1 MNQILATNPEPK
13 KSRNK
18 KQKSSRGSFSSNIV
32 NVTKFFA
39 IGMTVFGGCI
49 IGSGSYALYKE
60 IDESRPENIPD
71 LTITRDGDVLLL
83 QVDHNTEISKINYR
97 WNDGEVN
104 SIPEG
109 TTYAEE
115 EILLPDGNNV
125 LNITVI
131 DMKNREYQFIQ
142 EYNLEGVD
150 ITKPN
155 IDVTQTE
162 EGTANISISATDET
176 EIIQMTYKIND
187 DQEVV
192 IEATEE
198 GQKEIK
204 KDITLPEGQSTLT
217 VVAKDATGNTTT
229 YEKQIIAS
237 SKPTIEIISKEGN
250 VITLKIADKY
260 GLKDVV
266 VNLNGKVYE
275 SKDIDKNPNLNKN
288 EIYVPLELQSGNNV
302 LSIQVINVNGLEGTA
317 ATQLQQ

>member
-1 MNQILATNPEPK
+1 MNQILITEKKK
-13 KSRNK
+13 KSK
-18 KQKSSRGSFSSNIV
+18 KAPRGPIEVKGIV
-32 NVTKFFA
+32 RFFA
-39 IGMTVFGGCI
+39 VFIMIFGI
-49 IGSGSYALYKE
+49 ILASEGSYALYKE

-131 DMKNREYQFIQ
+131 DMKNREYQFIK

-237 SKPTIEIISKEGN
+237 SKPTIEIVSKEGN

-266 VNLNGKVYE
+266 VNLNGYM
-275 SKDIDKNPNLNKN
+275 NLK
-288 EIYVPLELQSGNNV
+288 I
-302 LSIQVINVNGLEGTA
+302 
-317 ATQLQQ
+317 

>member
-1 MNQILATNPEPK
+1 MNQILITEKKK
-13 KSRNK
+13 KSK
-18 KQKSSRGSFSSNIV
+18 KAPRGPIEVKGIV
-32 NVTKFFA
+32 RFFA
-39 IGMTVFGGCI
+39 VFIMIFGI
-49 IGSGSYALYKE
+49 ILASEGSYALYKE

-71 LTITRDGDVLLL
+71 LTITRDGDILLL

-131 DMKNREYQFIQ
+131 DMKNREYQFIK

-176 EIIQMTYKIND
+176 EIIQMTYKIMM
-187 DQEVV
+187 
-192 IEATEE
+192 
-198 GQKEIK
+198 IK
-204 KDITLPEGQSTLT
+204 K
-217 VVAKDATGNTTT
+217 
-229 YEKQIIAS
+229 
-237 SKPTIEIISKEGN
+237 
-250 VITLKIADKY
+250 
-260 GLKDVV
+260 
-266 VNLNGKVYE
+266 
-275 SKDIDKNPNLNKN
+275 
-288 EIYVPLELQSGNNV
+288 
-302 LSIQVINVNGLEGTA
+302 
-317 ATQLQQ
+317 

>member
-1 MNQILATNPEPK
+1 MNQILITEKKK
-13 KSRNK
+13 KSK
-18 KQKSSRGSFSSNIV
+18 KAQRGPIEVKGIV
-32 NVTKFFA
+32 RFFA
-39 IGMTVFGGCI
+39 VFIMIFGI
-49 IGSGSYALYKE
+49 ILASEGSYALYKE

-131 DMKNREYQFIQ
+131 
-142 EYNLEGVD
+142 D

>member
-1 MNQILATNPEPK
+1 MNQILITEKKK
-13 KSRNK
+13 KSK
-18 KQKSSRGSFSSNIV
+18 KAQRGPIEVKGIV
-32 NVTKFFA
+32 RFFA
-39 IGMTVFGGCI
+39 VFIMIFGI
-49 IGSGSYALYKE
+49 ILASEGSYALYKE

-131 DMKNREYQFIQ
+131 DMKNREYQFIK

-162 EGTANISISATDET
+162 EGTANISISATDE
-176 EIIQMTYKIND
+176 K
-187 DQEVV
+187 EVV

-237 SKPTIEIISKEGN
+237 SKPTIEIVSKEGN

>member
-1 MNQILATNPEPK
+1 MIFGIILASE
-13 KSRNK
+13 
-18 KQKSSRGSFSSNIV
+18 
-32 NVTKFFA
+32 
-39 IGMTVFGGCI
+39 
-49 IGSGSYALYKE
+49 GSYALYKE

-131 DMKNREYQFIQ
+131 DMKNREYQFIK

-176 EIIQMTYKIND
+176 EIIQMTYKIMM
-187 DQEVV
+187 
-192 IEATEE
+192 
-198 GQKEIK
+198 IK
-204 KDITLPEGQSTLT
+204 K
-217 VVAKDATGNTTT
+217 
-229 YEKQIIAS
+229 
-237 SKPTIEIISKEGN
+237 
-250 VITLKIADKY
+250 
-260 GLKDVV
+260 
-266 VNLNGKVYE
+266 
-275 SKDIDKNPNLNKN
+275 
-288 EIYVPLELQSGNNV
+288 
-302 LSIQVINVNGLEGTA
+302 
-317 ATQLQQ
+317 

>member
-1 MNQILATNPEPK
+1 MNQILITEKKK
-13 KSRNK
+13 KSK
-18 KQKSSRGSFSSNIV
+18 KAQRGPIEVKGIV
-32 NVTKFFA
+32 RFFA
-39 IGMTVFGGCI
+39 VFIMIFGI
-49 IGSGSYALYKE
+49 ILASEGSYALYKE

-131 DMKNREYQFIQ
+131 DMKNREYQFIK

-302 LSIQVINVNGLEGTA
+302 LSIQGLEGTA